1 MKKVLVIGSFMTDLV
16 VQTGRMPHEGETYM
30 GTAFNMFTG
39 GKGAN
44 QAVQAARLGV
54 PVTMVGALGNDAFG
68 EAHLKALREAGIDAS
83 NVISVSGVT
92 SGVGNVLLEP
102 NGDNRI
108 IIVPGANTELSADY
122 IDSIESVIDEND
134 IIVLQLEVPIPTVIR
149 AIELAKALGK
159 TIILNPAPAQKLPRD
174 ILADIDYI
182 MPNEKELGVLTDLP
196 TDDYSAVKT
205 AARKLLATGV
215 KNVIVTLGSHGALF
229 ATADTIELIP
239 AYKVLPV
246 DTTAAGDSFIGAFAS
261 GLAKSCEKMEALD
274 FATRTA
280 AVTTTGLGS
289 QPSLPT
295 RNIVEEKYRKG
306 ELIQNEKVG
315 F

>member
-44 QAVQAARLGV
+44 QAVQTARLGV
-54 PVTMVGALGNDAFG
+54 PVTMVGALGNDSFG
-68 EAHLKALREAGIDAS
+68 EAHLKSLREAGIDAS

-134 IIVLQLEVPIPTVIR
+134 IIVLQLEVPVPTVIR
-149 AIELAKALGK
+149 AIELAKGLGK
-159 TIILNPAPAQKLPRD
+159 TIILNPAPAQKLPSD
-174 ILADIDYI
+174 VLADVDYI

-196 TDDYSAVKT
+196 TDDYSGIKD
-205 AARKLLATGV
+205 AAQKLLETGV

-229 ATADTIELIP
+229 ATTDKMTLIP
-239 AYKVLPV
+239 SYKVLPV

-261 GLAKSCEKMEALD
+261 ELAKNCEEMEALD
-274 FATRTA
+274 FAARVA
-280 AVTTTGLGS
+280 AITTTGLGS

-295 RNIVEEKYRKG
+295 TDVVGRKFNKG
-306 ELIQNEKVG
+306 ELIQNEKVE